1 MTSQPV
7 ELVSTAG
14 YAALR
19 HVFLQSIMKRGYLP
33 LAELE
38 SMLDDLEVRDPS
50 SRDIQQLLA
59 SMNLE
64 ISSYGFE
71 VRQISFRDETYVG
84 FVNKEADSCSAK
96 ATGYRK
102 DGKPNG
108 AYTSF
113 FGALLEAMAM
123 SETATLSDQ
132 DAYYVPIR
140 VAGGEGGSQARR
152 ATQEEGAAGSS
163 RGQGQEE
170 ETLEVSLTE
179 RQRALDAFVADG
191 WLSREGG
198 EAFGFGPRT
207 LLELSQVIVGME
219 EATDRTRQY
228 VNVCLGRG

>member
-1 MTSQPV
+1 
-7 ELVSTAG
+7 
-14 YAALR
+14 
-19 HVFLQSIMKRGYLP
+19 
-33 LAELE
+33 
-38 SMLDDLEVRDPS
+38 
-50 SRDIQQLLA
+50 
-59 SMNLE
+59 MNLE

-140 VAGGEGGSQARR
+140 VAGGEGEVRR
-152 ATQEEGAAGSS
+152 GERRRRKVR
-163 RGQGQEE
+163 RGVLG
-170 ETLEVSLTE
+170 V
-179 RQRALDAFVADG
+179 RAKRKRR
-191 WLSREGG
+191 WRC
-198 EAFGFGPRT
+198 R
-207 LLELSQVIVGME
+207 
-219 EATDRTRQY
+219 
-228 VNVCLGRG
+228 